1 MLQGVCIVFL
11 SWTITIVMSCDNTT
25 QAPGHYNCMWESS
38 TDPVF
43 SGTPGAANTIA
54 TSYKYNCLASTNTIH
69 NWRVWAVTLFGVTKQ
84 SWSKSK
90 NRLWREFPAPWWDL
104 NSIGGPWRSWDWA
117 EGAGDQLPTCLIS
130 GQSPSQ
136 RQSQIQGTSWGQFIE
151 DLMLIAQRRCN
162 FHKLRLIV
170 NTSLKDQLK
179 SERGL
184 RLVSSQGG
192 WYAHCPAIAPP
203 KLHIGSRAGSLLLHE
218 RSSIFDTWTHI
229 ALYCCTGRA
238 FDPDKTGHR
247 EAIGQAFEG
256 ISYYPLTYFSVWL
269 FDNFKILD
277 IGTKENM

>member
-1 MLQGVCIVFL
+1 MERIPCSLVGSKF
-11 SWTITIVMSCDNTT
+11 
-25 QAPGHYNCMWESS
+25 HRR
-38 TDPVF
+38 
-43 SGTPGAANTIA
+43 A
-54 TSYKYNCLASTNTIH
+54 TEELGLG
-69 NWRVWAVTLFGVTKQ
+69 R
-84 SWSKSK
+84 
-90 NRLWREFPAPWWDL
+90 
-104 NSIGGPWRSWDWA
+104 

-179 SERGL
+179 SQPGL

-218 RSSIFDTWTHI
+218 KSSIFDTRTHI

-256 ISYYPLTYFSVWL
+256 ISYYPPSPIFFCLTIWHPQQRNWKDCVACYVVVTGYSKTPNIAKHTTGLGGGVRFGNLNLISKYLRAFASWRNLWQPLPAVT
-269 FDNFKILD
+269 NS
-277 IGTKENM
+277 TKN